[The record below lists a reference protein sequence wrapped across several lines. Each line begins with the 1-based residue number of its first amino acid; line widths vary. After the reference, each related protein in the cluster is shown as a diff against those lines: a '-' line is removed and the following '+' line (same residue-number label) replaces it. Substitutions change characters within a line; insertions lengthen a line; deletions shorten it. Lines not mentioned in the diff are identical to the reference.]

1 MISVSDSTLV
11 LKSRRRIFSLVID
24 HRLVERA
31 SSGEALVQSHRAA
44 RGIAKASLIP
54 CAVIGSLA
62 RVTYPDKFLKGAD
75 QDLSG
80 GISVRQNRR
89 QPADRRPASVSLR
102 AGPQRT
108 FTSQEQLL
116 DGQRAL

>member
-44 RGIAKASLIP
+44 LGIAESFIDPL
-54 CAVIGSLA
+54 CRN
-62 RVTYPDKFLKGAD
+62 RV
-75 QDLSG
+75 LSP
-80 GISVRQNRR
+80 RHL
-89 QPADRRPASVSLR
+89 P
-102 AGPQRT
+102 
-108 FTSQEQLL
+108 
-116 DGQRAL
+116 GQVP